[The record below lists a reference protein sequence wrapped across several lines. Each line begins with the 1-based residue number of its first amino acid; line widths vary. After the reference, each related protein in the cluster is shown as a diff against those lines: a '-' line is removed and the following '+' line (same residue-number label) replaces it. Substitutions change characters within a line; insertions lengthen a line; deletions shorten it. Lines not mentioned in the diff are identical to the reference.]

1 MLVTFDDTSRREDL
15 LDIIGDV
22 TPDDT
27 PLATML
33 ATSTAK
39 DTVHQWLEDYI
50 TPQTALPTFSGEGA
64 AATYTALTQ
73 PVRRL
78 NLTAILTQTFRV
90 SGTERATNPGG
101 GQDPLDYQAGKALRT
116 WKQKQEYTLI
126 NGALTSGV
134 SGTGAKMA
142 GLINVITTLYTAR
155 NSGTSLSETEFQDM
169 HQHSWEVG
177 GTDNA
182 FDLVLVPFGLK
193 RKIDGFTAGATKYV
207 DQSDK
212 KLTQPVA
219 IYETSAGVARI
230 MQHRYVPG
238 TAASVD
244 TAASSAVR
252 FLGIKE
258 DLFRVAYLRK
268 PFKEMLA
275 KDGDRENG
283 QIVGEFTLE
292 YLGERTSVNRTG
304 YATTG

>member
-1 MLVTFDDTSRREDL
+1 MLVTYDAANRREDL

-33 ATSTAK
+33 KTSTASN
-39 DTVHQWLEDYI
+39 TLHEWLEDYI
-50 TPQTALPTFSGEGA
+50 TPPTSVTFSAEGA
-64 AATYTALTQ
+64 GATYTALVQ
-73 PVRRL
+73 PARR
-78 NLTAILTQTFRV
+78 NNITAILTQTFRV
-90 SGTERATNPGG
+90 SGTERSVTHAGSPE
-101 GQDPLDYQAGKALRT
+101 DPMDYQAAKALTT
-116 WKQKQEYTLI
+116 WKMQQEYALV
-126 NGALTSGV
+126 NGAIASGA
-134 SGTGAKMA
+134 SGTARGMA
-142 GLINVITTLYTAR
+142 GLDSVITTLYTAR

-169 HQHSWEVG
+169 HQDSWTQG
-177 GTDNA
+177 GTDNS

-212 KLTQPVA
+212 RLTQPVA

-230 MQHRYVPG
+230 MQHRYVDSAAATPG
-238 TAASVD
+238 P
-244 TAASSAVR
+244 R

-258 DLFRVAYLRK
+258 DKFRVAYLRK

-292 YLGERTSVNRTG
+292 YLAERSSVNRTG
-304 YATTG
+304 YNVNG

>member
-1 MLVTFDDTSRREDL
+1 M
-15 LDIIGDV
+15 DIIGDV

-33 ATSTAK
+33 KTSTAK
-39 DTVHQWLEDYI
+39 DTVHQWLQDYI
-50 TPQTALPTFSGEGA
+50 TPPTSVTASAEGA
-64 AATYTALTQ
+64 AATYSALDQ
-73 PVRRL
+73 PTRVV
-78 NLTAILTQTFRV
+78 NLTSILTETFRV
-90 SGTERATNPGG
+90 SGTERATNPAG
-101 GQDPLDYQAGKALRT
+101 GQDPLDYQAGKALRN
-116 WKQKQEYTLI
+116 WKMKQEYQI
-126 NGALTSGV
+126 VNGSLTSGV
-134 SGTGAKMA
+134 SGTGAVMA

-169 HQHSWEVG
+169 HQHSWEKG

-238 TAASVD
+238 TNASVSV
-244 TAASSAVR
+244 AASSACR

-268 PFKEMLA
+268 PFREMLA

-292 YLGERTSVNRTG
+292 YLGERTSVNRQG
-304 YATTG
+304 YSTSG

>member
-1 MLVTFDDTSRREDL
+1 MDIVADL
-15 LDIIGDV
+15 

-33 ATSTAK
+33 KTSTAK

-50 TPQTALPTFSGEGA
+50 SPPTSVTNAAEGA
-64 AATYTALTQ
+64 QATYTGLTQ
-73 PVRRL
+73 PSRVL
-78 NLTAILTQTFRV
+78 NLTAIVTETFRV
-90 SGTERATNPGG
+90 SGTERATNPAGG
-101 GQDPLDYQAGKALRT
+101 DALDYQAGKALRT
-116 WKQKQEYTLI
+116 WKMKEEYSI
-126 NGALTSGV
+126 VNGSLLSGV
-134 SGTGAKMA
+134 SGTGAQMA
-142 GLINVITTLYTAR
+142 GLVNVITTLATAR

-169 HQHSWEVG
+169 HQHSWEQG

-230 MQHRYVPG
+230 MQHRYVPCSG
-238 TAASVD
+238 ASV
-244 TAASSAVR
+244 AAGATKSDVT

-258 DLFRVAYLRK
+258 DKFRVAFLRK
-268 PFKEMLA
+268 PFREMLA

-292 YLGERTSVNRTG
+292 YLGQRTSVCRTG

>member
-1 MLVTFDDTSRREDL
+1 MLTTFYDASRREDL

-33 ATSTAK
+33 KTSTAK
-39 DTVHQWLEDYI
+39 DTVHEWLEDYI
-50 TPQTALPTFSGEGA
+50 TPPTTVTFAAEGA
-64 AATYTALTQ
+64 AATYSGLTQ
-73 PVRRL
+73 PSRIV
-78 NLTAILTQTFRV
+78 NLTAILTETFRV
-90 SGTERATNPGG
+90 SGTERNVVPAGG
-101 GQDPLDYQAGKALRT
+101 DPLDYQAGKALKL
-116 WKQKQEYTLI
+116 WKMKEEYAI
-126 NGALTSGV
+126 VNGALTSGV
-134 SGTGAKMA
+134 SGTAASMA
-142 GLINVITTLYTAR
+142 GLINVITTLATSR

-169 HQHSWEVG
+169 HQASWNQG

-230 MQHRYVPG
+230 LQHRYVPQSG
-238 TAASVD
+238 ASVSV
-244 TAASSAVR
+244 AISSDVS

-258 DLFRVAYLRK
+258 DKFRVAFLRK
-268 PFKEMLA
+268 PFREMLA

-292 YLGERTSVNRTG
+292 YLGQRSSVYRRG
-304 YATTG
+304 YATGG

>member
-1 MLVTFDDTSRREDL
+1 MLTTFYDTSRREDL
-15 LDIIGDV
+15 LDIVADL

-33 ATSTAK
+33 KTSTAK

-50 TPQTALPTFSGEGA
+50 TPPTSVSFAAEGA
-64 AATYTALTQ
+64 AATYTGLTQ
-73 PVRRL
+73 PARRI
-78 NLTAILTQTFRV
+78 NLTAILTETFRV
-90 SGTERATNPGG
+90 SGTERSVTPAGG
-101 GQDPLDYQAGKALRT
+101 DPLDYQAGKALRT
-116 WKQKQEYTLI
+116 WKMKEEYAI
-126 NGALTSGV
+126 VNGALSSGV
-134 SGTGAKMA
+134 SGTGASMA
-142 GLINVITTLYTAR
+142 GLINVITTLATSR
-155 NSGTSLSETEFQDM
+155 NSGTSLSETEFQNM
-169 HQHSWEVG
+169 HQDSWTQG

-182 FDLVLVPFGLK
+182 FDLVLVPFNLK

-238 TAASVD
+238 SAASVP
-244 TAASSAVR
+244 TAASSANA

-258 DLFRVAYLRK
+258 DKYRVAFLRK
-268 PFKEMLA
+268 PFREMLA

-292 YLGERTSVNRTG
+292 YLGERTSVYRQG
-304 YATTG
+304 YAVNG

>member
-1 MLVTFDDTSRREDL
+1 MLTSFYDASRREDL
-15 LDIIGDV
+15 LSVVADV

-33 ATSTAK
+33 KTSTAK
-39 DTVHQWLEDYI
+39 DTIHQWLEDYI
-50 TPQTALPTFSGEGA
+50 TPPSSVTFATEGA
-64 AATYTALTQ
+64 AATYTALQQ
-73 PVRRL
+73 PVRIT
-78 NLTAILTQTFRV
+78 NLTAILTETFRV
-90 SGTERATNPGG
+90 TGTEESVTPAGG
-101 GQDPLDYQAGKALRT
+101 DPLDYQSGKALRT
-116 WKQKQEYTLI
+116 WKMKQEYAI
-126 NGALTSGV
+126 VNGALASGV
-134 SGTGAKMA
+134 SGTAASMA

-169 HQHSWEVG
+169 HQDSWVKG
-177 GTDNA
+177 GTDNS

-238 TAASVD
+238 AAA
-244 TAASSAVR
+244 TPGPR

-275 KDGDRENG
+275 KDGDRQNG
-283 QIVGEFTLE
+283 EIVGEFTLE
-292 YLGERTSVNRTG
+292 YLGERTSVNRLG
-304 YATTG
+304 YNING

>member
-1 MLVTFDDTSRREDL
+1 MLTTFYDTSRREDL
-15 LDIIGDV
+15 LDVIGDV

-33 ATSTAK
+33 GTGVAK

-50 TPQTALPTFSGEGA
+50 TPPTSAAVSAEGA
-64 AATYTALTQ
+64 AATYAALTQ
-73 PVRRL
+73 PVRIT
-78 NLTAILTQTFRV
+78 NLTAILTENFRV
-90 SGTERATNPGG
+90 SGTEQAVTPAGG
-101 GQDPLDYQAGKALRT
+101 DPLNYQSGKSLRT
-116 WKQKQEYTLI
+116 WKMKQEYILV
-126 NGALTSGV
+126 NGALSSGV
-134 SGTGAKMA
+134 SGTGASMA
-142 GLINVITTLYTAR
+142 GLTGVITTLATSR

-169 HQHSWEVG
+169 HQASWDKG

-182 FDLVLVPFGLK
+182 FDLVLVPFNLK

-230 MQHRYVPG
+230 MQHRYVPS
-238 TAASVD
+238 TAASVA
-244 TAASSAVR
+244 TAISSANA

-258 DLFRVAYLRK
+258 DLFKVAYLRK
-268 PFKEMLA
+268 PFKKMLA
-275 KDGDRENG
+275 VDGDRENG

-292 YLGERTSVNRTG
+292 YRGERTSVYRQG
-304 YATTG
+304 YAVNG

>member
-1 MLVTFDDTSRREDL
+1 MLTTFYDTSRREDL

-33 ATSTAK
+33 KTSTAK

-50 TPQTALPTFSGEGA
+50 TPPSSVSFAAEGA
-64 AATYTALTQ
+64 AATYSGLTQ
-73 PVRRL
+73 PSRNL
-78 NLTAILTQTFRV
+78 NLTAILTETFRV
-90 SGTERATNPGG
+90 SGTERATDPGG
-101 GQDPLDYQAGKALRT
+101 GQDPLDYQAGKALKT
-116 WKQKQEYTLI
+116 WKMKEEYAI
-126 NGALTSGV
+126 VNGALSSGV
-134 SGTGAKMA
+134 SGTAASMA
-142 GLINVITTLYTAR
+142 GLVNVITTLATSR

-169 HQHSWEVG
+169 HQHSWEKG

-230 MQHRYVPG
+230 MQHRYVPS
-238 TAASVD
+238 AAA
-244 TAASSAVR
+244 TPGPR

-258 DLFRVAYLRK
+258 DLYRVAYYRK
-268 PFKEMLA
+268 PFREMLA

-292 YLGERTSVNRTG
+292 YLGERTSVNRNG
-304 YATTG
+304 YAVNG

>member
-1 MLVTFDDTSRREDL
+1 MLTTFYDTSRREDL
-15 LDIIGDV
+15 LDIVGDL

-33 ATSTAK
+33 KVSTAK

-50 TPQTALPTFSGEGA
+50 TPPASVSFSSEGGG
-64 AATYTALTQ
+64 ATYTALTQ
-73 PVRRL
+73 PSRRI
-78 NLTAILTQTFRV
+78 NLTAILTETFRV
-90 SGTERATNPGG
+90 SGTERSTNPGG

-116 WKQKQEYTLI
+116 WKMKEEFALV
-126 NGALTSGV
+126 NGALSSGV
-134 SGTGAKMA
+134 SGTGASMA
-142 GLINVITTLYTAR
+142 GLINVITTLATSR
-155 NSGTSLSETEFQDM
+155 NSGTSLSETEFNDM
-169 HQHSWEVG
+169 HQASWQQG

-182 FDLVLVPFGLK
+182 FDLVLVPYGLK

-230 MQHRYVPG
+230 MQHRYVPQSG
-238 TAASVD
+238 ASVSV
-244 TAASSAVR
+244 AVSSDVT

-268 PFKEMLA
+268 PFREMLA

-292 YLGERTSVNRTG
+292 FLGERTSVNRRG
-304 YATTG
+304 YATNG

>member
-1 MLVTFDDTSRREDL
+1 MLTSFYDASRKEDL
-15 LDIIGDV
+15 LDIIADV

-33 ATSTAK
+33 KTSTAK
-39 DTVHQWLEDYI
+39 DPVHQWLEDYI
-50 TPQTALPTFSGEGA
+50 TPPTSVTFASEGA
-64 AATYTALTQ
+64 QASYSGLTQ
-73 PVRRL
+73 PSRIV
-78 NLTAILTQTFRV
+78 NLTAILTETFRV
-90 SGTERATNPGG
+90 SGTERAANTTA

-116 WKQKQEYTLI
+116 WKMKQEYALI
-126 NGALTSGV
+126 NGALSSGV
-134 SGTGAKMA
+134 SGTAASMA
-142 GLINVITTLYTAR
+142 GFINVITTLATSR

-169 HQHSWEVG
+169 HQDSWTKG
-177 GTDNA
+177 GNDNA

-212 KLTQPVA
+212 RLTQPVA

-230 MQHRYVPG
+230 MLDRYIP
-238 TAASVD
+238 
-244 TAASSAVR
+244 SAVATPGPR

-258 DLFRVAYLRK
+258 DKFLTAYYRK
-268 PFKEMLA
+268 PFREMLA

-292 YLGERTSVNRTG
+292 YRGERSSVNRNG
-304 YATTG
+304 YAQNG

>member
-1 MLVTFDDTSRREDL
+1 MLVTYDNATRREDL
-15 LDIIGDV
+15 LELIGNV
-22 TPDDT
+22 TPDET

-33 ATSTAK
+33 KTSKASNTLHEWA
-39 DTVHQWLEDYI
+39 EDYI
-50 TPQTALPTFSGEGA
+50 TPPTSVAFASEGA
-64 AATYTALTQ
+64 AATYVALNQ
-73 PVRRL
+73 PARRR
-78 NLTAILTQTFRV
+78 NITAILTETFRV
-90 SGTERATNPGG
+90 SGTERELTQVGG
-101 GQDPLDYQAGKALRT
+101 DPLNYQSGKALKL
-116 WKQKQEYTLI
+116 WKMKQEFSLVQ
-126 NGALTSGV
+126 GALASGA
-134 SGTGAKMA
+134 SGTARGMD

-169 HQHSWEVG
+169 HQDSWTQG
-177 GTDNA
+177 GTENS

-230 MQHRYVPG
+230 MQHRYVPS
-238 TAASVD
+238 AAA
-244 TAASSAVR
+244 TPGPR

-258 DLFRVAYLRK
+258 DKYRVAYLRK

-283 QIVGEFTLE
+283 QIVGEYTLE
-292 YLGERTSVNRTG
+292 FLAEKSSVNRSG
-304 YATTG
+304 YAVNG

>member
-1 MLVTFDDTSRREDL
+1 MLTTFYDTSRREDL

-27 PLATML
+27 PLATMFK
-33 ATSTAK
+33 TSTAK

-50 TPQTALPTFSGEGA
+50 TPPTSVSFAAEGA
-64 AATYTALTQ
+64 QASYTGLTQ
-73 PVRRL
+73 PSRII
-78 NLTAILTQTFRV
+78 NLTAILTETFRV
-90 SGTERATNPGG
+90 SGTERATEPGG
-101 GQDPLDYQAGKALRT
+101 GQDPLDYQAGKALKT
-116 WKQKQEYTLI
+116 WKMKEEYSII
-126 NGALTSGV
+126 NGALSSGV
-134 SGTGAKMA
+134 SGTGASMA
-142 GLINVITTLYTAR
+142 GLINVITTLATSR

-169 HQHSWEVG
+169 HQDSWTKG
-177 GTDNA
+177 GNDNA

-230 MQHRYVPG
+230 MIDRYVP
-238 TAASVD
+238 
-244 TAASSAVR
+244 SSSTTPGPR

-258 DLFRVAYLRK
+258 DLYKVAYLRS
-268 PFKEMLA
+268 PFREMLA

-292 YLGERTSVNRTG
+292 YRGERTSVNRNG
-304 YATTG
+304 YNVNG

>member
-1 MLVTFDDTSRREDL
+1 MLTSFYDTSRREDL
-15 LDIIGDV
+15 LDIVADL

-33 ATSTAK
+33 KTSTAK

-50 TPQTALPTFSGEGA
+50 TPPTSVSFSAEGA
-64 AATYTALTQ
+64 GASYSGLTQ
-73 PVRRL
+73 PSRVL
-78 NLTAILTQTFRV
+78 NLTAILTETFRV
-90 SGTERATNPGG
+90 SGTEQAVTPAGG
-101 GQDPLDYQAGKALRT
+101 NPLDYQSGKALKT
-116 WKQKQEYTLI
+116 WKMKQEYALV
-126 NGALTSGV
+126 NGALSSGV
-134 SGTGAKMA
+134 SGTGAGMA
-142 GLINVITTLYTAR
+142 GLINVITTLATSR

-169 HQHSWEVG
+169 HQHSWEKG
-177 GTDNA
+177 GTDNS

-238 TAASVD
+238 SNASVPV
-244 TAASSAVR
+244 AISSANT

-258 DLFRVAYLRK
+258 DKFRVAYLRK

-292 YLGERTSVNRTG
+292 YLGEKTSVNRRG
-304 YATTG
+304 YAING

>member
-1 MLVTFDDTSRREDL
+1 MLTTFYDSSRREDL
-15 LDIIGDV
+15 LDIVADL

-33 ATSTAK
+33 KTSTAK

-50 TPQTALPTFSGEGA
+50 TPPTSVSFAAEGA
-64 AATYTALTQ
+64 AATYTGLTQ
-73 PVRRL
+73 PKRIL
-78 NLTAILTQTFRV
+78 NLTATLTETFRV
-90 SGTERATNPGG
+90 SGTERAVVPAGG
-101 GQDPLDYQAGKALRT
+101 DPLDYQAGKALKT
-116 WKQKQEYTLI
+116 WKMKEEYAI
-126 NGALTSGV
+126 VNGSLSSGV
-134 SGTGAKMA
+134 SGTGASMA
-142 GLINVITTLYTAR
+142 GLINVITTLATSR

-169 HQHSWEVG
+169 HQDSWNQG

-182 FDLVLVPFGLK
+182 FDLVLVPFNLK

-230 MQHRYVPG
+230 LQHRYVPSS
-238 TAASVD
+238 AASVPV
-244 TAASSAVR
+244 AASSANT

-258 DLFRVAYLRK
+258 DKFRVAFLRK
-268 PFKEMLA
+268 PFREMLA

-292 YLGERTSVNRTG
+292 YLGERSSVNRRG
-304 YATTG
+304 YAVNG

>member
-1 MLVTFDDTSRREDL
+1 MLTTFYDTSRREDL

-33 ATSTAK
+33 KTSTAK

-50 TPQTALPTFSGEGA
+50 TPPSSVSFAAEGA
-64 AATYTALTQ
+64 AATYSGLTQ
-73 PVRRL
+73 PSRNL
-78 NLTAILTQTFRV
+78 NLTAILTETFRV
-90 SGTERATNPGG
+90 SGTERATDPGG
-101 GQDPLDYQAGKALRT
+101 GQDPLDYQAGKALKT
-116 WKQKQEYTLI
+116 WKMKEEYAI
-126 NGALTSGV
+126 VNGALSSGV
-134 SGTGAKMA
+134 SGTAASMA
-142 GLINVITTLYTAR
+142 GLINVITTLATSR

-169 HQHSWEVG
+169 HQHSWEKG

-230 MQHRYVPG
+230 MQHRYVPS
-238 TAASVD
+238 AAA
-244 TAASSAVR
+244 TPGPR

-258 DLFRVAYLRK
+258 DLYRVAYLRK
-268 PFKEMLA
+268 PYREMLA

-292 YLGERTSVNRTG
+292 YLGERTSVNRNG
-304 YATTG
+304 YAVNG

>member
-15 LDIIGDV
+15 LSIIADL

-33 ATSTAK
+33 KTSTAK
-39 DTVHQWLEDYI
+39 DTIHQWLEDYI
-50 TPQTALPTFSGEGA
+50 TPPTSVSFAGEGA
-64 AATYTALTQ
+64 AATYSALVQ
-73 PVRRL
+73 PSRIV
-78 NLTAILTQTFRV
+78 NLTAILTETFRV
-90 SGTERATNPGG
+90 SGTERATDPGG
-101 GQDPLDYQAGKALRT
+101 GQDPLDYQSGKALRT
-116 WKQKQEYTLI
+116 WKMKQEYAIVNGTLS
-126 NGALTSGV
+126 SGV
-134 SGTGAKMA
+134 SGTGASMA
-142 GLINVITTLYTAR
+142 GLINVITTLFTAR

-169 HQHSWEVG
+169 HQHSWEKG
-177 GTDNA
+177 GTDNT

-207 DQSDK
+207 DQADK
-212 KLTQPVA
+212 RLTQPVA

-238 TAASVD
+238 SAASVAV
-244 TAASSAVR
+244 AASNAVR
-252 FLGIKE
+252 FLGLKE
-258 DLFRVAYLRK
+258 DKYRVAYLRR

-292 YLGERTSVNRTG
+292 YLGERTSVCREG
-304 YATTG
+304 YAVNG